1 MFYDMGSIKDITI
14 SLYIVEV
21 LLNWPNFKVRLE
33 QRLKNTMRSA
43 QVMQEFDAKIETFL
57 TIF

>member
-43 QVMQEFDAKIETFL
+43 QEFDAKIETFL